1 MWKFK
6 AHKITAGKWILTQ
19 ISLLIKKVFVVGT
32 CLEARNQFLQCSV
45 TGFTNYMPRRS
56 WPTKKQSPCLI
67 LFWFYGFFWFVFF
80 FAFMSYCLFC
90 ICLCFN
96 FDMSVFIIMF
106 IKYFNRQSDKGDLH
120 RVMGGWRISSKYIP
134 FYIKNKQNFK
144 CYK

>member
-1 MWKFK
+1 MWKIK
-6 AHKITAGKWILTQ
+6 AYKITAGTWILTE

-32 CLEARNQFLQCSV
+32 CLEARNHFLQCSV
-45 TGFTNYMPRRS
+45 TGFNNCMPRSS

-67 LFWFYGFFWFVFF
+67 LFCFLWFF

-106 IKYFNRQSDKGDLH
+106 TKYFNRQSDRGDLL
-120 RVMGGWRISSKYIP
+120 RVMGSWRISSKYIP
-134 FYIKNKQNFK
+134 FYIKIKQNFK